1 MITCTPEENSA
12 PGCLSGR
19 ITFGSKPELSF
30 AVGRGQSTIADV
42 LPLSAYTSMVFEQ
55 FMNTGAETSENET
68 KFNTLNEKK

>member
-30 AVGRGQSTIADV
+30 AVGRGQSTITDV

-55 FMNTGAETSENET
+55 FMNTGVETSGNKP
-68 KFNTLNEKK
+68 KFNTLKEKM